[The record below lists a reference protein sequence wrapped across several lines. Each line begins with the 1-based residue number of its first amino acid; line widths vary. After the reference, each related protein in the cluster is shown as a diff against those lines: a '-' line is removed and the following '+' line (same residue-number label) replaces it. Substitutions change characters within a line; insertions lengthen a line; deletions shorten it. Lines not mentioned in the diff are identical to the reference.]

1 MEFIAP
7 ELKFISEDIKT
18 KSKPPVLAQF
28 PTVQKGGDFV
38 STVIKNEMGKRSLS
52 GYSNVKHSDI
62 YSENT
67 DGSYTAKYDS
77 YDISGGNQE
86 EYFAQKQTTGEKWTN
101 GTIKL
106 LGKTAV
112 ATLGGTLGVVDSL
125 VEGIYKGSLSEAYG
139 TNFNKW
145 LDGLHTQMDYKFANY
160 YTEQDREAS
169 LLGQMGQ
176 ANFWA
181 DKVFGGISFTA
192 GTLVSEGI
200 WGAATGGASLLS
212 SSGRMAKLAN
222 WTAKGLGGEGKLMKA
237 LNTAKAT
244 SRGSVDNMLEG
255 IVANEGNLLK
265 GISEGTKA
273 VGTNYYKA
281 KKLGEIALVAIRS
294 AGFESGMEARQ
305 YMNSTEYAWR
315 EKYNA
320 VNGKEPSLA
329 EYSQFKEGL
338 TNSANAVF
346 GANTAIVGFSNVAQS
361 WSALLGRSTN
371 PALGNSLVKRTL
383 FGVGFDKTV
392 EKTGKITY
400 TALEAS
406 KKQIVAGRVWGV
418 LGSAVTESQEEM
430 GQKVVS
436 LTAENYMLGGL
447 DPKHIKTTYGMAEAF
462 TDALHNTYGTKEGWS
477 EGLVGAIVGVFG
489 AGVHSKF
496 KFGEVTAERKNVED
510 VVTYANG
517 FTAENHF
524 NNLVAN
530 SKILQA
536 QEDKEGAISRGDIV
550 GEQLADTASS
560 IAFIERNQAIGNTK
574 EAVNDLTLQMD
585 AISNEALAEEL
596 GLGKGEEAKQQAKE
610 FKAQKIAEF
619 KSLAETH
626 EKNLN
631 YAEALFGETEIA
643 GVDKDSTRALIRA
656 VATTITMGDKSMKT
670 NQGLVSHVIA
680 LVADSVDLEG
690 VTDAMSVQQ
699 ILDLAPR
706 EKTLKLLQLNREHL
720 TLDAQEKELRN
731 KEFEASKLKDTEDNK
746 VRTNTL
752 TDLAKQLQD
761 LQNKKEKVRGQKQ
774 LALDAIGVKTY
785 TDENVTV
792 EMFDAQ
798 NENLTKLKNTLDH
811 IRKTN
816 PERYSEI
823 KKGLEAQS
831 KAVAHIKGYQ
841 KTIEMISDPKSRTT
855 VLNGWLKKLL
865 KGKTKLSEG
874 MAAYVT
880 DVLTNQEK
888 TDKVVFQDSTDITE
902 RANFRKGLEV
912 SDEYKQQVG
921 KARRSGEKL
930 SKTDS
935 EIYEKYK
942 VEIEKNA
949 KETIEVP
956 QKETEKAEVSNL
968 EKLKNKVREII
979 SSNDYLTGYFG
990 KDLTEQGKSKPSE
1003 KDIKRYEELLS
1014 KIDRRVESNI
1024 SKIVSY
1030 PENYYDGQLGLKNAE
1045 IDELVKLQTV
1055 LNDWL
1060 TLEGALDKD
1069 NQSVAQLLDLISSL
1083 ESVKAN
1089 ENVLKDVTTEDY
1101 KSVLGSKSEEES
1113 NTNTNSVRGLQTP
1126 TEALVTV
1133 KGGNM
1138 RISHVRTETLE
1149 SFFPGSNLTKNVDGS
1164 FEIALASGKTLKG
1177 QENDKGGQD
1186 IDLEDWNAV
1195 EAESNVLIKNFGT
1208 KPSAISQSVNGTDI
1222 YENVASDFDFQQTD
1236 GTSMKIDKGAV
1247 NNVKNGD
1254 TLELHVSTTDVF
1266 NSKLE
1271 KGERAKQLHIYVMKG
1286 GKLLGSLPASNK
1298 TAVEGIGVNL
1308 VDLRKEAYDFWQADK
1323 TGKTLIK
1330 LPHQMKAQITFM
1342 GVPNLTLHRSEE
1354 GTVETKTLP
1363 FTGKSLQ
1370 HVVGQ
1375 GYILDG
1381 VVTTTAKIDVNQFTR
1396 TISKGN
1402 PGVKVPFIVFNY
1414 KGKNVSFPVKLNTKT
1429 SNKAENALNGEN
1441 SLEKAKSL
1449 VNTLLQNNMKD
1460 VADSID
1466 FTDPNWMDSKEV
1478 EEAMIEL
1485 SKVEETISIE
1495 TFASSTYSKERLR
1508 GDAEIAIDL
1517 ENRPFGTNKVMLTT
1531 TDELAPDVLGYREMR
1546 EAKQTEARQV
1556 RFNVVEKAKQ
1566 IQQETNRKSRDFE
1579 ATNSSEIRKILTD
1592 VYTKVRNLLGNI
1604 NSVPKS
1610 AIVDGLE
1617 GKVSTLEDLRKIL
1630 NHPNKGK
1637 LDTKELA
1644 GKVKAFDTYKTERS
1658 LTPKLYELL
1667 GLQTTNSLEALKHYT
1682 SRLSFTS
1689 AEVVG
1694 RDTLAKIKELV
1705 QQKEESDKSIK
1716 HLSGKLLTEEKR
1728 FNKSLTKQGDVLLEQ
1743 VRAKVRSVSDF
1754 EDSKAK
1760 SVKATILED
1769 AMQEVEAVRTVYK
1782 AKLLQDFPASKEMV
1796 EEEGNYE
1803 NVSLLKRLVEVAKT
1817 RKDVTVDYEIKS
1829 ILNRL
1834 TFLEGTS
1841 AKFIEDGIL
1850 VDVLSEVDFAPDSSD
1865 IKNVP
1870 QLDSARKL
1878 LKVSK
1883 AHKAKIGVQLFN
1895 DLKQEIER
1903 LDSLESTV
1911 KKVNEQIKN
1920 SKYYKDVDPALLI
1933 VDENGEIENPAIT
1946 QEAIIEELGG
1956 IKDFEEFEE
1965 KAQGIETLNKSGQYL
1980 LDLFEETKDLE
1991 RVEVKVE
1998 TEDGLEDKLDTSV
2011 RDTLVATMRD
2021 SSNGLLELVQ
2031 VLNSYSPQVLKANP
2045 KEVEKLLKEIEDK
2058 ALDHNIDFRG
2068 LSGILEILPL
2078 LQRVLSPNAN
2088 EEDFNSFVE
2097 AYLKGK
2103 GIIESPKQKVIK
2115 VAPQFKG
2122 KKLIVLESESSQYK
2136 LFKDEGLIEVQEG
2149 VYLKTD
2155 GHEQTLE
2162 EVERKVAEI
2171 EKKPPL
2177 LLLAKNKVAT
2187 LGKEEQQT
2195 VLVSNGMEL
2204 SSTNLDTLDAEEEV
2218 EKNNEQVITKV
2229 IDDNVTESE
2238 VEIVAEELGVS
2249 SEEAK
2254 VVIREEVKREVY
2266 KKGKS
2271 TYNLSDK
2278 VKSII
2283 KNIVKFLTAGAL
2295 LFTVYYSTGNVR
2307 DSATRKINDY
2317 LAEEVV
2323 AKDTISFNETTFS
2336 VTSFNGCNA
2345 YVSNQLKHTVGAL
2358 KFDKLGYYGDAWTA
2372 TANTVRAGKGTFVFN
2387 IFKGYEKKTGLEA
2400 EEITKEINNLSTNSV
2415 ETLTTNSFK
2424 EGDVVNL
2431 FYEGSNFTKE
2441 AYEKGKDILTSHVGI
2456 VKSDSK
2462 GTLVLEHNIHGIIK
2476 KDNLGDL
2483 IGGKLTSVKG
2493 KMLVSAIM
2501 RPSFE
2506 KVGATVKEKTD
2517 TKLKQEDVIT
2527 EDAEYELDTVKKFI
2541 HYKNHFG
2548 APNVEGKDPTP
2559 QLKKVGGATLKPKK
2573 SIVPNY
2579 FNKQLRGEHKALENL
2594 VFDSKGITLRHLD
2607 KQSVDVMNDYLKGEA
2622 ELKNYFLL
2630 SVNTNFEVY
2639 SDEVAQVSMRDV
2651 LYNGGRLEQF
2661 KGDSTPLGKGDI
2673 RANTVSNFITL
2684 GNDNFERIS
2693 GDLFAKIGKNESE
2706 FLEVGVEQPKLSID
2720 PAQYTSQP
2728 IADSGVVTH
2737 NNYTNEGGFITEE
2750 KNTCSS

>member
-1 MEFIAP
+1 MEIITP
-7 ELKFISEDIKT
+7 ELKFIADDIKT
-18 KSKPPVLAQF
+18 KSTPPSMMSQVPSMLNE
-28 PTVQKGGDFV
+28 KGGFA
-38 STVIKNEMGKRSLS
+38 SMVIKDEIGKRSLS

-62 YSENT
+62 YSENS

-265 GISEGTKA
+265 GISEGTKTI
-273 VGTNYYKA
+273 GTNYYKT
-281 KKLGEIALVAIRS
+281 KKLGEIALVATRS

-305 YMNSTEYAWR
+305 YMNSTEHAWR

-346 GANTAIVGFSNVAQS
+346 GANMAIVGGSNVAQFG
-361 WSALLGRSTN
+361 SALLGRSTN

-383 FGVGFDKTV
+383 FGVGFDKTI

-406 KKQIVAGRVWGV
+406 KKQIIAGRIWGV

-574 EAVNDLTLQMD
+574 EAVNDLALQMD

-656 VATTITMGDKSMKT
+656 VATTITMGDKSMKI
-670 NQGLVSHVIA
+670 NQGLVSHVRA

-761 LQNKKEKVRGQKQ
+761 LQTKREEIREQKR

-874 MAAYVT
+874 MTAYVT

-921 KARRSGEKL
+921 KARRAGEKL

-1138 RISHVRTETLE
+1138 RISHLRTETLE

-1208 KPSAISQSVNGTDI
+1208 KPSAISQAVPSNTTVEQTSQISYLLNTPSSQIIEELNKLKTTQEKLNWLKEQNLLEPILVNGVSYDLVDYNGRNVVLMKIGGINIPFYISTGQAGKKTVKVGNWYAVFGIGVEAGWINKGTEEQINTQYGYPVLQKIAKILNEGVGNIENREDNGNGRLKDGIGFLEDDIQTLNSFNSQMNLTTQPAGKNTDI
-1222 YENVASDFDFQQTD
+1222 DGFNKHVFATLTSINEELLFATQNKANSELFQNVASDFDFQQTD
-1236 GTSMKIDKGAV
+1236 GTSMKIDKDAV

-1531 TDELAPDVLGYREMR
+1531 TDELAPDVLGYRELIL
-1546 EAKQTEARQV
+1546 EKEEKISQVKNELSDLARQV
-1556 RFNVVEKAKQ
+1556 EVAQLNDSDLD
-1566 IQQETNRKSRDFE
+1566 N
-1579 ATNSSEIRKILTD
+1579 NLTD
-1592 VYTKVRNLLGNI
+1592 VFADNPTVKGDVEGNITILRNALKGISRKTSKLLGVDLI
-1604 NSVPKS
+1604 N
-1610 AIVDGLE
+1610 
-1617 GKVSTLEDLRKIL
+1617 
-1630 NHPNKGK
+1630 
-1637 LDTKELA
+1637 
-1644 GKVKAFDTYKTERS
+1644 
-1658 LTPKLYELL
+1658 
-1667 GLQTTNSLEALKHYT
+1667 
-1682 SRLSFTS
+1682 
-1689 AEVVG
+1689 
-1694 RDTLAKIKELV
+1694 LAKSKLKE
-1705 QQKEESDKSIK
+1705 
-1716 HLSGKLLTEEKR
+1716 
-1728 FNKSLTKQGDVLLEQ
+1728 
-1743 VRAKVRSVSDF
+1743 
-1754 EDSKAK
+1754 
-1760 SVKATILED
+1760 
-1769 AMQEVEAVRTVYK
+1769 
-1782 AKLLQDFPASKEMV
+1782 
-1796 EEEGNYE
+1796 
-1803 NVSLLKRLVEVAKT
+1803 
-1817 RKDVTVDYEIKS
+1817 
-1829 ILNRL
+1829 
-1834 TFLEGTS
+1834 
-1841 AKFIEDGIL
+1841 
-1850 VDVLSEVDFAPDSSD
+1850 
-1865 IKNVP
+1865 
-1870 QLDSARKL
+1870 
-1878 LKVSK
+1878 
-1883 AHKAKIGVQLFN
+1883 
-1895 DLKQEIER
+1895 
-1903 LDSLESTV
+1903 LDSLESMV
-1911 KKVNEQIKN
+1911 KNVSEQIKN
-1920 SKYYKDVDPALLI
+1920 SKYYRDVDPSLL
-1933 VDENGEIENPAIT
+1933 VLDESGEIENPAIT
-1946 QEAIIEELGG
+1946 QEAIIEQLGG

-1998 TEDGLEDKLDTSV
+1998 TQNGLEDKLDTSV

-2103 GIIESPKQKVIK
+2103 GAVESPKQKVIK

-2162 EVERKVAEI
+2162 EVE
-2171 EKKPPL
+2171 
-2177 LLLAKNKVAT
+2177 AK
-2187 LGKEEQQT
+2187 
-2195 VLVSNGMEL
+2195 
-2204 SSTNLDTLDAEEEV
+2204 LD
-2218 EKNNEQVITKV
+2218 QP
-2229 IDDNVTESE
+2229 NV
-2238 VEIVAEELGVS
+2238 
-2249 SEEAK
+2249 
-2254 VVIREEVKREVY
+2254 
-2266 KKGKS
+2266 
-2271 TYNLSDK
+2271 DP
-2278 VKSII
+2278 
-2283 KNIVKFLTAGAL
+2283 
-2295 LFTVYYSTGNVR
+2295 
-2307 DSATRKINDY
+2307 
-2317 LAEEVV
+2317 
-2323 AKDTISFNETTFS
+2323 
-2336 VTSFNGCNA
+2336 
-2345 YVSNQLKHTVGAL
+2345 QL
-2358 KFDKLGYYGDAWTA
+2358 
-2372 TANTVRAGKGTFVFN
+2372 
-2387 IFKGYEKKTGLEA
+2387 
-2400 EEITKEINNLSTNSV
+2400 
-2415 ETLTTNSFK
+2415 
-2424 EGDVVNL
+2424 
-2431 FYEGSNFTKE
+2431 
-2441 AYEKGKDILTSHVGI
+2441 
-2456 VKSDSK
+2456 
-2462 GTLVLEHNIHGIIK
+2462 
-2476 KDNLGDL
+2476 
-2483 IGGKLTSVKG
+2483 
-2493 KMLVSAIM
+2493 
-2501 RPSFE
+2501 
-2506 KVGATVKEKTD
+2506 
-2517 TKLKQEDVIT
+2517 QDVIT
-2527 EDAEYELDTVKKFI
+2527 EDAEYDLDTVKKFI
-2541 HYKNHFG
+2541 HYKNHFV
-2548 APNVEGKDPTP
+2548 APNIEGKDPTP

-2573 SIVPNY
+2573 SVIPNY

-2607 KQSVDVMNDYLKGEA
+2607 KQSVDVMNDYLKGES
-2622 ELKNYFLL
+2622 ELRNYFLL